1 MELDDQTK
9 ALLKDL
15 GMALHQ
21 ALTKD
26 DQIKLITDQIKG
38 NGYDIYLI
46 MEANIALD
54 RRENKEE
61 GQLILRSPEDQIE
74 INELQFN
81 HFDQKFLSGLK
92 IKLDES

>member
-9 ALLKDL
+9 ALLKNL

-54 RRENKEE
+54 RRDNKEE

-74 INELQFN
+74 INELKFN
-81 HFDQKFLSGLK
+81 HFDHQFLSGLK
-92 IKLDES
+92 IKLDET